1 MESTHSVLS
10 KKTLALSSVLWA
22 SWTGPYT
29 HLGVIWGLYG
39 SYIGI
44 MSSIRGYTV
53 RFRMGETGTAALHS
67 VLFEHLRTDDVC
79 FGDNQSSSVP
89 LLLFR
94 GNLGGGGIEGVVGE
108 PMKSR

>member
-1 MESTHSVLS
+1 
-10 KKTLALSSVLWA
+10 
-22 SWTGPYT
+22 
-29 HLGVIWGLYG
+29 
-39 SYIGI
+39 

-53 RFRMGETGTAALHS
+53 RVRMGETGTVALYS

-79 FGDNQSSSVP
+79 FEDNQSSWVP

-94 GNLGGGGIEGVVGE
+94 GNLGGGSIEGAVGE